1 MSTQKKGERKRDKA
15 LRGFEALGE
24 ISLGVAGVAL
34 AAAAI
39 DASRPRTVVVRE
51 TVVTRPRYSIFDDV
65 VEETETTDMWGNET
79 IRRVTRRGF

>member
-1 MSTQKKGERKRDKA
+1 MSSTKKGERKRDRF
-15 LRGFEALGE
+15 LRGLGSAGE

-34 AAAAI
+34 AVAAAQ
-39 DASRPRTVVVRE
+39 PRTIVVRE

-65 VEETETTDMWGNET
+65 VEETETTDMWGNKT